1 MRKIVCFLMGFVA
14 AITIATTC
22 TVKADASNRQWWD
35 TTYNFDKV
43 YIALPD
49 GSSVMGRVESW
60 TDYDGSDTVQV
71 KTGGKTYLTHYSN
84 VVLVDE

>member
-1 MRKIVCFLMGFVA
+1 MKKIMCFLMGFVA
-14 AITIATTC
+14 AITITTTI
-22 TVKADASNRQWWD
+22 TVKADAYNRQWWD

-49 GSSVMGRVESW
+49 GSSVVGRVESW
-60 TDYDGSDTVQV
+60 TDYEDSDAVQV
-71 KTGGKTYLTHYSN
+71 KTGGKTYLTHYTN